1 MKKSNKGFTIVELV
15 IVIAVVAILAAVLIP
30 TFANVIQKAK
40 HSAATSNIANAYTSY
55 LSEDSDN
62 VVNRKA
68 VVLITNGYKG
78 VFPGNE
84 LEIQPN
90 HVVEDPNAALKANP
104 VLAETDTLTTSD
116 KKLVRSGS
124 HYVIEDVNE
133 TGTGI
138 KLGEDNGSRITE
150 GTDKY
155 CYYGRFEGVD
165 VYVEIPQP

>member
-15 IVIAVVAILAAVLIP
+15 IVIAVVSILAAVLIP

-84 LEIQPN
+84 LEIQPA
-90 HVVEDPNAALKANP
+90 HVQVDENAALKP
-104 VLAETDTLTTSD
+104 STVLTGTDSLEVD
-116 KKLVRSGS
+116 DQELVKSGN
-124 HYVIEDVNE
+124 HYVIMTV
-133 TGTGI
+133 TTAGSGI
-138 KLGEDNGSRITE
+138 KLGATEGSYITE
-150 GTDKY
+150 GNDKY
-155 CYYGRFEGVD
+155 YYYGRFEGVD
-165 VYVEIPQP
+165 VYVIIP